1 MSDNGCSALL
11 LSVLSAPKKGPD
23 GLALPNNYCDFCLG
37 DSILNQ
43 KTGTSEELV
52 SCSDCGRSGKTTT
65 HHFTCL
71 LACFRFF
78 STKLSLAESLFSG
91 HPSCLQ
97 FTPVMMAAV
106 KTYRWQCIECKCCN
120 VCGTSENDVSLFTTI
135 QPKKFIIC
143 IYLYREDNYFVKRFS
158 PSVYSLWSSFLCFV
172 TGPAVVLWWL
182 WSRLPHVLPLAP
194 YVWTSRR

>member
-1 MSDNGCSALL
+1 MSDNVCSVLF

-37 DSILNQ
+37 DSNLNQ
-43 KTGTSEELV
+43 KTGSSEVLV

-65 HHFTCL
+65 HFTCL
-71 LACFRFF
+71 LALDFSRPNDHWPILCSQVTPRVCSSLLWWWLLWKPIAGSALNASAVMCVAHQKMMWVCF
-78 STKLSLAESLFSG
+78 KN
-91 HPSCLQ
+91 
-97 FTPVMMAAV
+97 
-106 KTYRWQCIECKCCN
+106 N
-120 VCGTSENDVSLFTTI
+120 VSYVF
-135 QPKKFIIC
+135 
-143 IYLYREDNYFVKRFS
+143 YLYREDNYCVKQFP

-194 YVWTSRR
+194 YVWTSWR